1 MEKQLKT
8 VQGGTAVGIKET
20 EEFIA
25 FIATVAGII
34 AKNAIKKGSF
44 LSIARDLVMTV
55 FDAQVGIEGF
65 NQIGGEIKDLNGE
78 ERAQLEVA
86 VRIAIIR
93 QIGDSSKIDEVA
105 GPLTVAAIS
114 IYQSIAI
121 LKSKDTLIS

>member
-8 VQGGTAVGIKET
+8 VDGGTAVGIKET
-20 EEFIA
+20 AEFIA

-65 NQIGGEIKDLNGE
+65 NQIGSEIKDLNGE
-78 ERAQLEVA
+78 ERTQLELA
-86 VRIAIIR
+86 VRAAIIR
-93 QIGDSSKIDEVA
+93 QIGDTSKVDEVA